1 MASRR
6 PCLARPSAL
15 LLLALT
21 GAAVGAQAPTPEPA
35 GAPPTLAPQVGSYDL
50 GLMVGTQLVNSGVGS
65 SLSREALLRGMDDA
79 LAGKVPTPEQREA
92 AQQYAHTARE
102 ALAKKNGRLA
112 QEFLSKNRGAPGI
125 KTLASGLQYRVL
137 AEGDSHAPAVGPL
150 DQVRLNYTLSLPDG
164 KVLDRSDAHSQ
175 AAIFRVN
182 SVIPAWREALM
193 AMRPGA
199 KWQLFV
205 PPELGY
211 GANSPPPIPPGGLV
225 EYELELVATQP
236 PPAMPTQPGGR

>member
-1 MASRR
+1 
-6 PCLARPSAL
+6 
-15 LLLALT
+15 
-21 GAAVGAQAPTPEPA
+21 
-35 GAPPTLAPQVGSYDL
+35 
-50 GLMVGTQLVNSGVGS
+50 
-65 SLSREALLRGMDDA
+65 
-79 LAGKVPTPEQREA
+79 
-92 AQQYAHTARE
+92 
-102 ALAKKNGRLA
+102 
-112 QEFLSKNRGAPGI
+112 
-125 KTLASGLQYRVL
+125 VL

-182 SVIPAWREALM
+182 SVIPAWHEALM

-211 GANSPPPIPPGGLV
+211 GANAPPPIPPGALV
-225 EYELELVATQP
+225 EYELELVAVEP
-236 PPAMPTQPGGR
+236 PPAMPTQPGAR